1 MNATR
6 KSQRFFVVVP
16 IVVAALAT
24 ILAARTMAGGDP
36 APNAVATAGQVTFA
50 KDVAPILQT
59 KCQTCHRDG
68 SIAPMSLISYQE
80 VRPWARAI
88 RQRVLQR
95 SMPPWFI
102 DKSVGIQHFSN
113 DISLS
118 DEQIATIVKW
128 VDGGAPLGNPKDMPA
143 PKVFEDDGGWQLAK
157 VFGRQPDLILEA
169 PDYTVKARDQDQ
181 WFRPITD
188 VSLTEPR
195 WAMAVEMRPSTK
207 EGRKV
212 FHHILAGLDQD
223 ETNAPSAQVKVSLG
237 PNGADG
243 GGGPAAVGLLMEYA
257 IGKNFDIFRE
267 GTGKLIMPGAK
278 IRWEYHTHSEDQ
290 DVTAHA
296 QLAVYLYPKGETPK
310 YRTYLTEFGA
320 YEVRARLDIEPN
332 SIHETQGFHVL
343 KAPARLENFQPHMH
357 LRGKAMAMEAILPDG
372 TTRTL
377 SYVDHFNFNWMTNYI
392 YTDDEAPVLP
402 RGTIIHVTAWHDNTT
417 ANPNNPDPEQWVGYG
432 ERTVDEMAHAWV
444 NVTYISDE
452 EYKDWLSK
460 HPSPAPVGRRGIL
473 PAPSPA
479 ASNQ

>member
-1 MNATR
+1 MKATR
-6 KSQRFFVVVP
+6 KSTQFSAVP
-16 IVVAALAT
+16 IIVAAL
-24 ILAARTMAGGDP
+24 ISLMAAKAMASGET
-36 APNAVATAGQVTFA
+36 AANVVATTGQVTFA
-50 KDVAPILQT
+50 RDVAPILQE
-59 KCQTCHRDG
+59 KCQTCHRAG
-68 SIAPMSLISYQE
+68 SIAPMSLISYQD

-88 RQRVLQR
+88 RQRVIQR

-128 VDGGAPLGNPKDMPA
+128 VDAGAPLGNPKDMPP

-157 VFGRQPDLILEA
+157 VFGRQPDLILEG
-169 PDYTVKARDQDQ
+169 PDYTVKTHDQDQ

-188 VSLTEPR
+188 VGLTEPR

-223 ETNAPSAQVKVSLG
+223 ETNAPSAQVKVALG

-243 GGGPAAVGLLMEYA
+243 GGGPAAMGLLMEYA
-257 IGKNFDIFRE
+257 IGKNFDIYRE

-278 IRWEYHTHSEDQ
+278 IRWEYHTHAEDQ

-320 YEVRARLDIEPN
+320 YDVKARLDIPPN
-332 SIHETQGFHVL
+332 SINETQGFHVL

-357 LRGKAMAMEAILPDG
+357 LRGKAMEMEAILPDG
-372 TTRTL
+372 TTRVL
-377 SYVDHFNFNWMTNYI
+377 SYADHFNFNWMTNYI
-392 YTDDEAPVLP
+392 YATDEAPVLP

-417 ANPNNPDPEQWVGYG
+417 ANPNNPDPDQWVGYG

-444 NVTYISDE
+444 NVTYLSDE
-452 EYKDWLSK
+452 EYQDWLSK
-460 HPSPAPVGRRGIL
+460 HPSPAPDGRRGAI
-473 PAPSPA
+473 AEPSSA
-479 ASNQ
+479 ARN